1 MNAPG
6 PRLELRTGQS
16 LVMTAQLQQSIKL
29 LQLSSVE
36 LAEYLGEELDKN
48 PLLSLEEGEDASRQ
62 EMDDGRGKNYGEENA
77 SSPEHLQSDSEE
89 STPESDSAEATLDM
103 PEEQSEAGEGME
115 AYATGSDSRHASF
128 DDEESSLEQTLS
140 EKLSLRDHLLAQL
153 PIELGEPSERM
164 IGAHLIDLVDDAGY
178 IKEDLAPVAEQL
190 GVSPGE
196 VEAVLKQLQR
206 LDPVG
211 VCARDLGEC
220 LALQLAEKDRLD
232 PAMQLFL
239 KHLDLVAK
247 GDLAQLKKI
256 CGVDHEDLKD
266 MLAEIRQLNPKPGNQ
281 FPSEVLQPVIP
292 DVMLK
297 KKKDGGWHIEL
308 NPDAL
313 PRVLINRRYF
323 SELNDKARNKQEKK
337 YLNEQMATA
346 SWLVKAL
353 DQRAQTILKVATE
366 IVAQQDAFF
375 RHGVRYLKPL
385 TLKDISVPVEL
396 HESTVSRVTSN
407 KFMHTQRG
415 TYRLKDFFTSSLSS
429 ASGEDVSSRS
439 VQHMIREMIEL
450 ETAKDILSDDAIA
463 EKLQA
468 RGIDVARRTVAKYRE
483 EMKIPS
489 SVQRRRDKSRAL

>member
-6 PRLELRTGQS
+6 PRLELRSSQS

-29 LQLSSVE
+29 LQLSSIE
-36 LAEYLGEELDKN
+36 LSDYLGGELEKN
-48 PLLSLEEGEDASRQ
+48 PLLSMEEGEDTPQ
-62 EMDDGRGKNYGEENA
+62 ENTSDEGGKPDNDSG
-77 SSPEHLQSDSEE
+77 SEE
-89 STPESDSAEATLDM
+89 APDNREDTASDNEPTESSLDI
-103 PEEQSEAGEGME
+103 PDEQTEAGEGME
-115 AYATGSDSRHASF
+115 TFASSSDSRNTSF
-128 DDEESSLEQTLS
+128 DDEDSGLEQSLT
-140 EKLSLRDHLLAQL
+140 EKLSLRDHLHAQL
-153 PIELGEPSERM
+153 PLEITDAGERM
-164 IGAHLIDLVDDAGY
+164 IAMHLVDLVDDAGY
-178 IKEDLAPVAEQL
+178 IKDDLTLLTEQL
-190 GVSPGE
+190 AVKKE
-196 VEAVLKQLQR
+196 EIEEVLKKLQR
-206 LDPVG
+206 FDPVG

-220 LALQLAEKDRLD
+220 LSLQLKEKDRLD

-239 KHLDLVAK
+239 NNLDLVAK

-266 MLAEIRQLNPKPGNQ
+266 MLAEIRLLNPKPGHQ
-281 FPSEVLQPVIP
+281 FPSDILQPVIP
-292 DVMLK
+292 DVLLK
-297 KKKDGGWHIEL
+297 KKKDGGWLVEL

-323 SELNDKARNKQEKK
+323 SELNQKARNKQDKK

-353 DQRAQTILKVATE
+353 DQRAHTILKVATE

-429 ASGEDVSSRS
+429 ASGEDISSRS
-439 VQHMIREMIEL
+439 VQHMIKEMIDL
-450 ETAKDILSDDAIA
+450 ETVGTVLSDDAIA
-463 EKLQA
+463 EKIKA
-468 RGIDVARRTVAKYRE
+468 RGIDVARRTIAKYRE

-489 SVQRRRDKSRAL
+489 SVQRRRDKSRKLS